1 MRIVLSLL
9 LLPFKILK
17 FIAIITR
24 SALKI
29 FIFFALCALILN
41 YVANTANTANT
52 GVKDV
57 HSFQKG
63 PGTER
68 NHTARC

>member
-1 MRIVLSLL
+1 MLSLL

-17 FIAIITR
+17 FIAI

-29 FIFFALCALILN
+29 FVFFALCALILN
-41 YVANTANTANT
+41 YV
-52 GVKDV
+52 GVKDNV

-63 PGTER
+63 SGTER

>member
-1 MRIVLSLL
+1 MLSLLL

-17 FIAIITR
+17 FIAI

-29 FIFFALCALILN
+29 FVFFALCALILN
-41 YVANTANTANT
+41 YV
-52 GVKDV
+52 GVKDNV

-63 PGTER
+63 SGTER

>member
-1 MRIVLSLL
+1 MLSLL

-17 FIAIITR
+17 FIVV

-29 FIFFALCALILN
+29 FIFLTLCVIILN
-41 YVANTANTANT
+41 YV
-52 GVKDV
+52 GVKDNV

-63 PGTER
+63 SGTEG
-68 NHTARC
+68 NYTARC

>member
-1 MRIVLSLL
+1 MLSLL

-29 FIFFALCALILN
+29 FIFLTLCVIILN
-41 YVANTANTANT
+41 LT
-52 GVKDV
+52 GVSNV
-57 HSFQKG
+57 HSFQEG
-63 PGTER
+63 PRTEG
-68 NHTARC
+68 NYTARC

>member
-17 FIAIITR
+17 FIAIT
-24 SALKI
+24 ALKI
-29 FIFFALCALILN
+29 SIFFALCALILN
-41 YVANTANTANT
+41 YV
-52 GVKDV
+52 GVKDNV

>member
-1 MRIVLSLL
+1 MLSLL

-17 FIAIITR
+17 FIAI

-29 FIFFALCALILN
+29 FVFVALCALILN
-41 YVANTANTANT
+41 YVANT

-57 HSFQKG
+57 HSFQES

>member
-41 YVANTANTANT
+41 YVANI

-57 HSFQKG
+57 HSFQEG
-63 PGTER
+63 PRTEG

>member
-17 FIAIITR
+17 FIAIT
-24 SALKI
+24 ALKI

-41 YVANTANTANT
+41 YVANT
-52 GVKDV
+52 GVKDNV
-57 HSFQKG
+57 HSFQKS

-68 NHTARC
+68 NHTARF

>member
-1 MRIVLSLL
+1 MRIMLSLL

-17 FIAIITR
+17 FIAI

-29 FIFFALCALILN
+29 FIFLTLCVIILN
-41 YVANTANTANT
+41 LT
-52 GVKDV
+52 GVSNV
-57 HSFQKG
+57 RSFQEG
-63 PGTER
+63 PRTER

>member
-1 MRIVLSLL
+1 MLSLL

-17 FIAIITR
+17 FIAF

-41 YVANTANTANT
+41 FI
-52 GVKDV
+52 GVKDNV

>member
-1 MRIVLSLL
+1 MRIMLSLL

-17 FIAIITR
+17 FIAI

-41 YVANTANTANT
+41 YVANTANT
-52 GVKDV
+52 GVKDNV

>member
-1 MRIVLSLL
+1 MLSLL

-17 FIAIITR
+17 FIAI

-41 YVANTANTANT
+41 YV
-52 GVKDV
+52 GVKDNV
-57 HSFQKG
+57 HGFQKG

>member
-1 MRIVLSLL
+1 MLSLL

-29 FIFFALCALILN
+29 FILLTLCVIILN
-41 YVANTANTANT
+41 LT
-52 GVKDV
+52 GVSNV
-57 HSFQKG
+57 HSFQEG
-63 PGTER
+63 PRTEG
-68 NHTARC
+68 NYTARC

>member
-1 MRIVLSLL
+1 MRIRLSLL

-29 FIFFALCALILN
+29 FVFFALCALILN
-41 YVANTANTANT
+41 YVANT
-52 GVKDV
+52 GVKDNV
-57 HSFQKG
+57 HSFQEG
-63 PGTER
+63 PRTEG
-68 NHTARC
+68 NYTARC

>member
-1 MRIVLSLL
+1 MLSLL

-17 FIAIITR
+17 FIAI
-24 SALKI
+24 SALKS
-29 FIFFALCALILN
+29 FILVWFIALCAFILN
-41 YVANTANTANT
+41 YVANT
-52 GVKDV
+52 GVRDV

>member
-17 FIAIITR
+17 FIAIT
-24 SALKI
+24 ALKI

-41 YVANTANTANT
+41 YV
-52 GVKDV
+52 GVKDNV

>member
-17 FIAIITR
+17 FIAI

-29 FIFFALCALILN
+29 FVFFALCALILN
-41 YVANTANTANT
+41 FIGA
-52 GVKDV
+52 KDV

>member
-1 MRIVLSLL
+1 MLSLL

-17 FIAIITR
+17 FIVV

-29 FIFFALCALILN
+29 FIFLTLCVIILN
-41 YVANTANTANT
+41 FI
-52 GVKDV
+52 GVKGNV
-57 HSFQKG
+57 HSFQEG
-63 PGTER
+63 PRTEG

>member
-17 FIAIITR
+17 FIAI

-52 GVKDV
+52 GVKDNV
-57 HSFQKG
+57 HGFQKG

-68 NHTARC
+68 NYTARC

>member
-1 MRIVLSLL
+1 MLSLL
-9 LLPFKILK
+9 ILPFKILK
-17 FIAIITR
+17 SLVC

-29 FIFFALCALILN
+29 FILVWFIALCAFVLN
-41 YVANTANTANT
+41 FAANT
-52 GVKDV
+52 GASNV

>member
-29 FIFFALCALILN
+29 FVFFALCALILN
-41 YVANTANTANT
+41 YV
-52 GVKDV
+52 GVKDNV
-57 HSFQKG
+57 HSFQEG
-63 PGTER
+63 PRTEG
-68 NHTARC
+68 NYTARC

>member
-1 MRIVLSLL
+1 MRIRLSLL

-17 FIAIITR
+17 FIAI

-29 FIFFALCALILN
+29 FVFFALCALILN
-41 YVANTANTANT
+41 YVANT
-52 GVKDV
+52 GVKDNV
-57 HSFQKG
+57 HSFQES
-63 PGTER
+63 PRTEG

>member
-1 MRIVLSLL
+1 MQIMLSLL

-17 FIAIITR
+17 FIVV

-41 YVANTANTANT
+41 LT
-52 GVKDV
+52 GVSNV
-57 HSFQKG
+57 HSFQES
-63 PGTER
+63 PRTEG
-68 NHTARC
+68 NYTARC

>member
-1 MRIVLSLL
+1 MRIVLSLLL

-17 FIAIITR
+17 FIAIT
-24 SALKI
+24 ALKI
-29 FIFFALCALILN
+29 FVFFALCALILN
-41 YVANTANTANT
+41 YIANTANT

-57 HSFQKG
+57 HGFQKG

>member
-17 FIAIITR
+17 FIAI

-29 FIFFALCALILN
+29 FVFFALCALILN
-41 YVANTANTANT
+41 YV
-52 GVKDV
+52 GVKDNV

-63 PGTER
+63 SGTER

>member
-1 MRIVLSLL
+1 MLSLL

-17 FIAIITR
+17 FIAI

-41 YVANTANTANT
+41 YV
-52 GVKDV
+52 GVKDNV

-63 PGTER
+63 SGTKR

>member
-17 FIAIITR
+17 FIAI

-29 FIFFALCALILN
+29 FVFFALCALILN
-41 YVANTANTANT
+41 YVANT
-52 GVKDV
+52 GVKDNV
-57 HSFQKG
+57 HSFQES
-63 PGTER
+63 PRTEG
-68 NHTARC
+68 NYTARC

>member
-1 MRIVLSLL
+1 MLSLL
-9 LLPFKILK
+9 LIPFEILK
-17 FIAIITR
+17 FIAIT
-24 SALKI
+24 ALKI

-41 YVANTANTANT
+41 YV
-52 GVKDV
+52 GVKDNV

>member
-17 FIAIITR
+17 FIAV

-41 YVANTANTANT
+41 YV
-52 GVKDV
+52 GVKDNV

-63 PGTER
+63 SGTER

>member
-1 MRIVLSLL
+1 MLSLL

-17 FIAIITR
+17 FIAI

-41 YVANTANTANT
+41 YV
-52 GVKDV
+52 GVKDNV

-63 PGTER
+63 SGTER

>member
-17 FIAIITR
+17 FIAV

-29 FIFFALCALILN
+29 FIFLTLCVIILN
-41 YVANTANTANT
+41 YVANT

-57 HSFQKG
+57 HSFQKS

>member
-17 FIAIITR
+17 FIAIT
-24 SALKI
+24 ALKI

-41 YVANTANTANT
+41 YVANTANT
-52 GVKDV
+52 GVKDNV
-57 HSFQKG
+57 HCFQKS

>member
-1 MRIVLSLL
+1 MLSLL

-17 FIAIITR
+17 FIAI

-29 FIFFALCALILN
+29 FILVWFIALCAFVLN
-41 YVANTANTANT
+41 FAANPANAAT
-52 GVKDV
+52 GVIGASNV

-68 NHTARC
+68 NYTARC

>member
-1 MRIVLSLL
+1 MLSLL

-41 YVANTANTANT
+41 YVANTANT